1 MKPLLISLLTL
12 IICNSKVNAQVLI
25 KIEDI
30 NNHIGDT
37 VKICNKI
44 YGGKYYNRLQGSP
57 IYIYVGNDYPNNLL
71 AIMITKND
79 RENFENSPEMMYACK
94 DVCIT
99 GKLQLEKGKPILI
112 VSKAEQIVIQK

>member
-12 IICNSKVNAQVLI
+12 MNFNAKVNVQVLI

-30 NNHIGDT
+30 NKHIGDS

-44 YGGKYYNRLQGSP
+44 YGGKYYNSMQGSP
-57 IYIYVGNDYPNNLL
+57 TYIYVGNDYPNNPL

-79 RENFENSPEMMYACK
+79 MENFEDSPEMIYAYK

-112 VSKAEQIVIQK
+112 VSKPE